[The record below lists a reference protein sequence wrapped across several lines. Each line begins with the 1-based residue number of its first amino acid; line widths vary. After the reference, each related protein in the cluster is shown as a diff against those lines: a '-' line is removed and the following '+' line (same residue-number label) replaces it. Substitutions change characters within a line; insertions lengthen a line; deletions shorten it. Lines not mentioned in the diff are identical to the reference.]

1 MTSSDERWIVSG
13 ERRRSAGRVLERAR
27 RVAAGLAGLGVTSGS
42 AVAILM
48 RNSIEFLEASNAI
61 GRLGAYAVPLNWHLT
76 PDEIAYV
83 VQDCE
88 ARILVAHR
96 DLLGL
101 IPPGLIEQAG
111 ITTIVV
117 ETPDEVRTAYALTIA
132 GEVNGPALSW
142 DDWIAAQEPLPEERR
157 SPAPESTIYTS
168 GTTGRPKG
176 VRRRLPTAEQ
186 KAELDRL
193 REEVYF
199 LKPGIR
205 LLVPAPLYHAAPN
218 VFSLRGL
225 EVADTLVLMPK
236 FDPEN
241 FLRMVEE
248 HRITSVVMVPTMFV
262 RLLRLPQEVRRAY
275 DISSLKTVL
284 HAAAPCPPEVKRQI
298 IDWFGPVI
306 YEWYGTTETSV
317 VTRCSTE
324 EWLRFPGTVGRPI
337 KGARIEII
345 DADGEPA
352 PAGQEGEI
360 YMKLEFM
367 PDFTYHKRDADRAT
381 VGLGDLVTG
390 GDIGYLNEDGFLF
403 ICDRK
408 KDMVI
413 SGGVN
418 IYPSEIESALLEL
431 PEVADCAVIG
441 IPDAEY
447 GESLLAIVVPGS
459 VISAEAIRSYLGS
472 RLARFKVPKYVE
484 FRQSLPRDDVG
495 KLLKRKLREPYW
507 QKA

>member
-1 MTSSDERWIVSG
+1 MISPDERWIVSG
-13 ERRRSAGRVLERAR
+13 ERRRSAEQVFEHAR
-27 RVAAGLAGLGVTSGS
+27 RAATGLAGLGVTTGS

-48 RNSIEFLEASNAI
+48 RNSIEFLEASNAV
-61 GRLGAYAVPLNWHLT
+61 GRLGAYPVPLNWHLA

-83 VQDCE
+83 VRDCE
-88 ARILVAHR
+88 TRTLIAHR

-101 IPPGLIEQAG
+101 VPPGLLEEAG

-117 ETPDEVRTAYALTIA
+117 DTPPGASVAYPSATA
-132 GEVNGPALSW
+132 GEVKRSALAW
-142 DDWIAAQEPLPEERR
+142 GDWIAAQEPLPEEHR

-176 VRRRLPTAEQ
+176 VRRRLPTVEQ
-186 KAELDRL
+186 KAQLDRL

-225 EVADTLVLMPK
+225 EVADRLVLMPR

-241 FLRMVEE
+241 FLRLVEE
-248 HRITSVVMVPTMFV
+248 HRITSTVMVPTMFV
-262 RLLRLPQEVRRAY
+262 RLLRLPEEVRRSY

-298 IDWFGPVI
+298 IEWFGPVV

-337 KGARIEII
+337 AGARVEII
-345 DADGEPA
+345 DADGRPA

-367 PDFTYHKRDADRAT
+367 PDFTYHKRDAERAT
-381 VGLGDLVTG
+381 VGRGELVTG
-390 GDIGYLNEDGFLF
+390 GDIGYLNEEGFLF

-431 PEVADCAVIG
+431 AEVADCAVIG

-447 GESLLAIVVPGS
+447 GESLLAIVVPDGE
-459 VISAEAIRSYLGS
+459 VSADSIRSHLAN
-472 RLARFKVPKYVE
+472 RLAKFKMPKHVE